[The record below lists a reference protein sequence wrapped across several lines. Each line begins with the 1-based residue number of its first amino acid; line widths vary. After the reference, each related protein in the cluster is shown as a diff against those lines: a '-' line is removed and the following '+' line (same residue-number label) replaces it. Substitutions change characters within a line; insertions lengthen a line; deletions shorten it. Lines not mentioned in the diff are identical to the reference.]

1 MIKSSRLV
9 AGLAVSSILLG
20 GTAAV
25 AQATTNPD
33 DPSPAIVQICLAT
46 SIEEVDDILDRTGD
60 SELLD
65 SLDGLVDLDI
75 RDGDEGVDV
84 DSSVQLNDVRRQLN
98 CNAIVM
104 KPTEPMKPTTPETPK
119 TPAVVVVVP
128 EDSGSGGGD
137 VSQLPIGGVETG
149 TQ

>member
-1 MIKSSRLV
+1 MIKRSRRLAV
-9 AGLAVSSILLG
+9 GLAITPLLLG
-20 GTAAV
+20 ATAV
-25 AQATTNPD
+25 AAQASTNPD
-33 DPSPAIVQICLAT
+33 DSSPAIVQICLAT
-46 SIEEVDDILDRTGD
+46 SIEEVDDILDDTGD

-84 DSSVQLNDVRRQLN
+84 DSSVQLDDVRRQLN
-98 CNAIVM
+98 CNAIVT
-104 KPTEPMKPTTPETPK
+104 KPTEPTKPETPK
-119 TPAVVVVVP
+119 TPPVEVVVP
-128 EDSGSGGGD
+128 GGSSGSGNGGD